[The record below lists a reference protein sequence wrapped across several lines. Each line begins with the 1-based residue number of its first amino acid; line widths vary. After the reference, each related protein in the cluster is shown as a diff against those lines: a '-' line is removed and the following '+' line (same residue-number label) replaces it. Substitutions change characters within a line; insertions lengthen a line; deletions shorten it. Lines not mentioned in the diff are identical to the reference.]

1 MLFFS
6 ELQEKKVLDAHG
18 RQVGK
23 VQDIA
28 VRVGQ
33 GLPRSEFLLV
43 YRTRRGRRETSA
55 VPWDWVAS
63 ISREGVTLDREREE
77 VWDADI
83 QAEGLWLGRNLL
95 DRQIVDLH
103 GYKVVRVNDLRLA
116 ESDSRLTL
124 TGVDVSQKALLRR
137 LGLEKAVRAAEKLG
151 IDLPERTI
159 PWSFVAPLEVSQ
171 AGLRLTVTQSQLG
184 EMHPTDIAD
193 ILEQLDPAQRSRLLD
208 ILDSFTAAQSLS
220 EVEPEMQAEVIEG
233 LAETR
238 ASNLLEIMPPDEA
251 ADILGN
257 LPRDKAERL
266 LNMMGVREARLIR
279 ELLGYPEDTA
289 GGKMT
294 PEFLAVL
301 SSCTAAECIDYL
313 RRNAPDAETLYY
325 VYVVDDEGRLKGV
338 VSLRELLTVDPEERV
353 EEFMRRDVISV
364 HVDDDQE
371 AVAEVMARYN
381 LLALPVVDDD
391 NVLKGIIT
399 VDDVIDVMREEVVED
414 LSHLGG
420 LELSEVGLA
429 TSLRSRLPSLAIT
442 LLGGCLCALVVMLY
456 ESRPIPLVTLAF
468 FLPLVLRAAQD
479 VGLVSQ
485 AVVLERLGGVE
496 FTAREVLGLA
506 WREFRLVLIIAC
518 GLALLGGTAAF
529 LWEGYLRLGLVI
541 SFTLLASI
549 PLGGILGMVFTL
561 ISQRVPG
568 ELHFAQARLSG
579 LLMGLTT
586 LVIYLA
592 LAAALL
598 PGRTS

>member
-1 MLFFS
+1 MFFFS
-6 ELQEKKVLDAHG
+6 ELQEKKVLDKHG
-18 RQVGK
+18 RLAGK

-43 YRTRRGRRETSA
+43 YRTRRGRRETA
-55 VPWDWVAS
+55 VVPWERVS
-63 ISREGVTLDREREE
+63 SVTRGGLTLACEREE
-77 VWDADI
+77 VWRGDVRG
-83 QAEGLWLGRNLL
+83 EGLWLGRNLL
-95 DRQIVDLH
+95 DRQIVDLN

-116 ESDSRLTL
+116 ESNSHLTL
-124 TGVDVSQKALLRR
+124 TGVDVSQRALLRR
-137 LGLEKAVRAAEKLG
+137 LGLERMARAASRLG

-171 AGLRLTVTQSQLG
+171 AGLRLTVTQSQLS

-193 ILEQLDPAQRSRLLD
+193 ILEQLDARQRGRLLD
-208 ILDSFTAAQSLS
+208 ILDAFTAAQSLS

-233 LAETR
+233 LTESR

-266 LNMMGVREARLIR
+266 LNMMGVREAKLIR

-294 PEFLAVL
+294 PEFLAVP
-301 SSCTAAECIDYL
+301 SSYTAGECIDYL
-313 RRNAPDAETLYY
+313 RRKAPDAETLYY
-325 VYVVDDEGRLKGV
+325 VYVVDDEERLKGV
-338 VSLRELLTVDPEERV
+338 VSLRDLLTVDPGERV
-353 EEFMRRDVISV
+353 EEFMCRDVISV

-371 AVAEVMARYN
+371 AVAEVMSRYN
-381 LLALPVVDDD
+381 LLALPVVDDE

-399 VDDVIDVMREEVVED
+399 VDDVIDVMREEAMED

-420 LELSEVGLA
+420 LELAEAGLA
-429 TSLRSRLPSLAIT
+429 TSLRSRLPSLAVT
-442 LLGGCLCALVVMLY
+442 LLGGCLSALLLMLF
-456 ESRPIPLVTLAF
+456 EARPIPLVTLAF

-485 AVVLERLGGVE
+485 AVILERLGGGDMP
-496 FTAREVLGLA
+496 AREVVKLA
-506 WREFRLVLIIAC
+506 WREFRLVFLISC

-529 LWEGYLRLGLVI
+529 LWNGYLRLGLVLGL
-541 SFTLLASI
+541 TLVASI
-549 PLGGILGMVFTL
+549 PLGGVLGMIFTIL
-561 ISQRVPG
+561 SQRVPG

-579 LLMGLTT
+579 LIVGFTT
-586 LVIYLA
+586 LVIYLV

-598 PGRTS
+598 SGPQP